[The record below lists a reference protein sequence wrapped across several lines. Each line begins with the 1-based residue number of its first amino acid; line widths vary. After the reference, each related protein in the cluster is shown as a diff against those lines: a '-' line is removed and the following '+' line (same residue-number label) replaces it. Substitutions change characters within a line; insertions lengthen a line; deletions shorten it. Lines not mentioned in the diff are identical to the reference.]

1 MNFNVLLYLEHD
13 GGRLQGEMARLV
25 GKGNELAQ
33 ALGGYTIG
41 ALVGDVGAELLA
53 EARGLKCKELVV
65 VSDPSLREYQPEL
78 FRSALESIL
87 DEAAPYSVLF
97 RHSYV
102 GVELAPALAFRRGAA
117 MISNCL
123 DIEVSDSGIEAIR
136 PYLRELCWGRV
147 SPQGKPPYFFTLQ
160 RFPVSAEAPANDEP
174 SRVREIRLQ
183 PPSAARV
190 RCQGITRRAESEDI
204 SKAEKVVAVG
214 RGIGVRSNLKIVED
228 LAGALGATVAC
239 SRPIADLGWLPV
251 ERQVG
256 ISGKTVCPQVYIA
269 CGISGES
276 QHVAG
281 MKDSSLIIAINS
293 DPRAR
298 IFRVAHY
305 GVVADLASFLP
316 VFTSAALRAK
326 GRGEG
331 TETRDG

>member
-25 GKGNELAQ
+25 SKGNEVAE
-33 ALGGYTIG
+33 ALGGFTIG
-41 ALVGDVGAELLA
+41 ALVGDIGEELLA
-53 EARGLKCKELVV
+53 EARRLKCKEIAI

-78 FRSALESIL
+78 FRPALESIF
-87 DEAAPYSVLF
+87 DEASPHLVLF

-102 GVELAPALAFRRGAA
+102 SAELAPALAYGCKAP
-117 MISNCL
+117 IVSNCL
-123 DIEVSDSGIEAIR
+123 EVEVKDSRIEVIR
-136 PYLRELCWGRV
+136 PYFRELCWGRV
-147 SPQGKPPYFFTLQ
+147 SLQGEPPYFITLQ
-160 RFPVSAEAPANDEP
+160 RFAAHKDAAVNDEP
-174 SRVREIRLQ
+174 PRVKEFRFRPPAKVRIR
-183 PPSAARV
+183 SE
-190 RCQGITRRAESEDI
+190 GITRRAESEDI
-204 SKAEKVVAVG
+204 SKAEKIVAVG
-214 RGIGVRSNLKIVED
+214 RGIGERTNLKIVEEF
-228 LAGALGATVAC
+228 AEALGATVAC

-256 ISGKTVCPQVYIA
+256 ISGKTVCPKVYIA

-305 GVVADLASFLP
+305 GVVADLVSFLP
-316 VFTSAALRAK
+316 VLTAAARQAPQP
-326 GRGEG
+326 GEG
-331 TETRDG
+331 TESKKG